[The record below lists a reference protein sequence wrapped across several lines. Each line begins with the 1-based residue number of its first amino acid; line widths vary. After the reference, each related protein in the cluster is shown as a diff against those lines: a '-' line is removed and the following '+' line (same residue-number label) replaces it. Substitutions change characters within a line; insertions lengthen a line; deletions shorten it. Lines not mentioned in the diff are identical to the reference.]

1 MSENFF
7 NQIPKRE
14 QDYYIS
20 EELNE
25 LYLLDQKMNELNTQ
39 HYQIKYQINQLQAE
53 INYKKNQSNIS
64 PKTCLRCTI
73 S

>member
-1 MSENFF
+1 MSKFF
-7 NQIPKRE
+7 LNQMPKSE

-25 LYLLDQKMNELNTQ
+25 LYLLDNKMSELNSQ
-39 HYQIKYQINQLQAE
+39 QYQLKHQINQLQAE
-53 INYKKNQSNIS
+53 INYKKKKRTIS
-64 PKTCLRCTI
+64 SKLCISCTI

>member
-1 MSENFF
+1 MSKDFYND
-7 NQIPKRE
+7 IPKGE

-25 LYLLDQKMNELNTQ
+25 LYLLDKKMNELNSQ
-39 HYQIKYQINQLQAE
+39 QYQIKHQINQLQAE
-53 INYKKNQSNIS
+53 INYKKNKSNLS
-64 PKTCLRCTI
+64 SKSCFRCTI